1 MAQSASMNGE
11 STPIGRKQ
19 LVPALSSEVKC
30 PHEYRNDDE
39 LRLEVEC
46 DDCPG
51 PQDLTNNRCL
61 AGLLQILCS
70 EAMPNTIILKRHIH
84 RRYRE
89 STLLPVFETALE
101 LAAMNRALSTRP
113 EPSDKRCLT
122 CEASTAK
129 QVHRIRRE
137 LLDNPVEFIADRQGA
152 ISRARRRTENI
163 DCARAH
169 ACSER
174 AFSGDNGRM
183 GTL

>member
-1 MAQSASMNGE
+1 MDGG

-46 DDCPG
+46 GDCPG

-122 CEASTAK
+122 CEASAAK
-129 QVHRIRRE
+129 QANRIRRE
-137 LLDNPVEFIADRQGA
+137 LLDRPVDFIADRQGA
-152 ISRARRRTENI
+152 ISRARRGAENI
-163 DCARAH
+163 DCARAP
-169 ACSER
+169 ACVER
-174 AFSGDNGRM
+174 AFGADTEQM
-183 GTL
+183 ETP